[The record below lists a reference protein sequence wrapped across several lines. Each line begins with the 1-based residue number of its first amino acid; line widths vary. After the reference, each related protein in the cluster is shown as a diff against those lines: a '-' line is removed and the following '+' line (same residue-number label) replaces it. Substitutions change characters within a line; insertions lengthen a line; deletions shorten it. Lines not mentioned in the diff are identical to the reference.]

1 MKELLGVKCRISG
14 AEIMRMEIMEFSYHK
29 EIASSMLQ
37 VQQAEAKIE
46 ARKLI
51 VEGAVKIVKEAAE
64 KVEEL
69 QIELRKDI
77 REELIKNM
85 LVVTCSDHGR
95 PKRVLQLSESEL

>member
-1 MKELLGVKCRISG
+1 MKELLGVKCRIAG
-14 AEIMRMEIMEFSYHK
+14 AEIMRMEIMEFSYHT
-29 EIASSMLQ
+29 EIAASMLL
-37 VQQAEAKIE
+37 VQQAEAKME

-51 VEGAVKIVKEAAE
+51 VDGAVNIVKDAVE

-85 LVVTCSDHGR
+85 LVVTCSDHGK
-95 PKRVLQLSESEL
+95 PKLVLQLNDPEL